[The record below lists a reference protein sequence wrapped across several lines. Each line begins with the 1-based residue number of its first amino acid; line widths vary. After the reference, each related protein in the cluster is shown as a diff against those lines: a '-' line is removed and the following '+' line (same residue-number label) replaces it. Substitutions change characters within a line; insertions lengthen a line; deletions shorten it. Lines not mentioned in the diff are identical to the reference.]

1 MKNWKRNL
9 LVGVIWGLFFF
20 VWWLN
25 GFYQNNWRFNVFSLE
40 SWSHIYHE
48 FMGGWVISAASDW
61 IFLWVLILAIPVF
74 MIGWNIC
81 VKIRWRKTIGG
92 FFKNIWYFLKR
103 LWYKARGT
111 KPLIGKKKIKYVKK
125 KSYKKVRP
133 KPLHVTQKSMER
145 AAKERSNYAS
155 IEAPAGPAPYA
166 GGGNAAQN
174 TFTPTMGGGLGASA
188 GSVPSFLEDDDF
200 SNISLDDIQ
209 LPAREPLNEDVAQI
223 LVQGHY
229 VVIADAKI
237 GETPVDFVAIDKER
251 IFVLVSDN
259 EKGDWLADEE
269 RFNNEDP
276 LWFSESSHRV
286 SPIFKMNTDIKSFAE
301 RLQGNG
307 LSYQVIPVLVEK
319 EGTLINA
326 EDMQNTWKEMGI
338 IVCRT
343 HLGGPDELPSVA
355 QSFPATQT
363 PAEAG
368 DIEQIRNAF

>member
-9 LVGVIWGLFFF
+9 LVGFIWGLFFF

-40 SWSHIYHE
+40 SWSYIYNE
-48 FMGGWVISAASDW
+48 FIGGWVISATSDW

-74 MIGWNIC
+74 IIGWNIC
-81 VKIRWRKTIGG
+81 VKIRWRKTIGN
-92 FFKNIWYFLKR
+92 FFKSIWYFFKK
-103 LWYKARGT
+103 LWYQARGT
-111 KPLIGKKKIKYVKK
+111 KPLVGKKKIKYVKK

-145 AAKERSNYAS
+145 AAKERANFSSASTPSQPISNIGDNNMRSNAFAS
-155 IEAPAGPAPYA
+155 TSEGV
-166 GGGNAAQN
+166 
-174 TFTPTMGGGLGASA
+174 LGASA
-188 GSVPSFLEDDDF
+188 NTIPSFLDDDDF

-209 LPAREPLNEDVAQI
+209 LPAREPLDEDIAQI

-237 GETPVDFVAIDKER
+237 GSTDVDFVAVDQDR

-269 RFNNEDP
+269 KFNNEDP

-286 SPIFKMNTDIKSFAE
+286 SPIFKMNADIKSFAE
-301 RLQGNG
+301 RLQSQG

-319 EGTLINA
+319 EGILINA
-326 EDMQNTWKEMGI
+326 EDMQDTWKEMGI

-355 QSFPATQT
+355 QSFPATEN
-363 PAEAG
+363 PAEAA